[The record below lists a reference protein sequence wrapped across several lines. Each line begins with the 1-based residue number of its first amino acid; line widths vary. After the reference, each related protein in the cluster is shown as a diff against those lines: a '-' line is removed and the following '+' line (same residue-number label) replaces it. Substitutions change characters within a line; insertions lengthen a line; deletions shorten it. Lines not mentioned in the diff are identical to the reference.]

1 MDLTDVLDYIAGA
14 SNMEIPQILDEVLFR
29 YKVLYPDWNLS
40 VVSIEKKGDKNEQ
53 LDQMIALLEKMK
65 EK

>member
-29 YKVLYPDWNLS
+29 YKVLYPDWSLS
-40 VVSIEKKGDKNEQ
+40 VVSIEKKGDKKEQ